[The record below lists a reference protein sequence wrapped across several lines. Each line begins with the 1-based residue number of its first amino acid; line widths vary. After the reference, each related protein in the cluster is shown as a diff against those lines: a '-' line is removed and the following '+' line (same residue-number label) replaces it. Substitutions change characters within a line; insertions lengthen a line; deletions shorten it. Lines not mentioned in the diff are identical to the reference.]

1 MTDDGR
7 PTYVEVDLEAIRDNV
22 RTLLGALSPVT
33 RLFAVVKAD
42 GYGHG
47 AVPVARAA
55 LGAGASG
62 LAVALAEEGRTLREA
77 GIQSPIL
84 VLSPTMRGQVP
95 LVAEYGLEP
104 AVFDLNTC
112 QALAQQAQERRTVI
126 RVHLKVDTGMGR
138 VGIPD
143 TGPVVELAGRI
154 ARLPGIDLHGLMT
167 HLADADHEDMAY
179 TERQWERFL
188 NVAETLRTAGLL
200 PPVIHAANSAA
211 AFRFPGLQCDLV
223 RTGIALYGL
232 DPYPGA
238 PSLRPALSLKTR
250 VAMVKRVPAGFAVG
264 YGHTYVTRVPT
275 TLASLPIGYADGYPR
290 GLSNRGIA
298 LLHGRRVPVVGRV
311 SMDQMVLGLPAD
323 LDAAVDDEV
332 VLLGK
337 QGDDAIS
344 AAEWAGWLDTIHYE
358 VVTRIGSRVPRW
370 YRVGSGL
377 FPASRVDDKILDS
390 L

>member
-1 MTDDGR
+1 MRDEGR
-7 PTYVEVDLEAIRDNV
+7 PTYVEVDLAAIRDNV
-22 RTLLGALSPVT
+22 RTLVGALSPVT

-47 AVPVARAA
+47 AVPVARTA
-55 LGAGASG
+55 LAAGANG

-77 GIQSPIL
+77 GIEAPIL
-84 VLSPTMRGQVP
+84 VLSPTMRGQVG

-104 AVFDLNTC
+104 SVFDLGTC

-138 VGIPD
+138 VGIPYS
-143 TGPVVELAGRI
+143 GPVVELAGHI
-154 ARLPGIDLHGLMT
+154 ARLPGIELFGLMT
-167 HLADADHEDMAY
+167 HLADADHEDQAY

-188 NVAETLRTAGLL
+188 DVIEALRVAGLL
-200 PPVIHAANSAA
+200 PPVIHAANSAGA
-211 AFRFPGLQCDLV
+211 LRFPGLQCDLV
-223 RTGIALYGL
+223 RAGIALYGL
-232 DPYPGA
+232 DPYPGS
-238 PSLRPALSLKTR
+238 PPLRKALSLKTR
-250 VAMVKRVPAGFAVG
+250 VSMVKRVPAGFTVG
-264 YGHTYVTRVPT
+264 YGHTYETRVPT

-290 GLSNRGIA
+290 GLSNRGVA

-311 SMDQMVLGLPAD
+311 SMDQVVLGLPPD

-332 VLLGK
+332 VLLGE

-344 AAEWAGWLDTIHYE
+344 AGEWAAWLDTIHYE
-358 VVTRIGSRVPRW
+358 VVTRIGPRVPRR
-370 YRVGSGL
+370 YRIGATL